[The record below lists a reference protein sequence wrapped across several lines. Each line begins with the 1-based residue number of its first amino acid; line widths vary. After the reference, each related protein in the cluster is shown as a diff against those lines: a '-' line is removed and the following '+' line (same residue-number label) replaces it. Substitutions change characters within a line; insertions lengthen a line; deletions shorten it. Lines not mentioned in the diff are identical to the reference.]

1 MAGWL
6 AREGH
11 LPVAGHVRAGS
22 HHGAPRQA
30 TLVLLVIGA
39 GAWGVGGGG
48 QAREPQRHLP
58 PPPGAAS
65 LSWGSAPI
73 SLGSR
78 CCVAM
83 GRPLTSLGLLLPA
96 GSRAQGQLPRRCGP
110 QVWVTG
116 PGPCACR
123 RAILVQQSR
132 RRPRP
137 RPRTRM
143 RRDTPQAHPSHA
155 GASRPRSM
163 TRERA
168 RVQRA
173 GRGRGRTLTALPL
186 RVVGELAER
195 HLHREDEA
203 AEHDLDADLR
213 DGHVHLDA
221 DLGDDDAVFPEAG
234 AHHLVVEDDLDG
246 ETAGAGGRSAAA
258 GAPARLG
265 RAGRPGG
272 PHLVG
277 HHPSDGPAGQHHAVL
292 LVLDNDGLRAG
303 QPVLGAAEVV
313 VHQHPE
319 VPVHGHDLL
328 HQHVGAVV
336 QEGVVGAVEGD
347 VVRVAPAAAHA
358 CGQEPPS
365 RAAPRAPPR
374 APPGAG
380 PSAQGA
386 STHPGTRTHTPAA
399 TQNAVQQELD
409 VAERWEQTPCPAP
422 GLRAPAGLHGAPPLL
437 PASVLGSPARPRH
450 SSTVPAPATRRPPAQ
465 CAGSHW
471 HW

>member
-1 MAGWL
+1 M
-6 AREGH
+6 
-11 LPVAGHVRAGS
+11 GS
-22 HHGAPRQA
+22 TTVG
-30 TLVLLVIGA
+30 LGG
-39 GAWGVGGGG
+39 GAWQGGWPGRVTFQWLDMSEQEATTAPPGRRHSSFWSLVQVPGAWGGGG

-116 PGPCACR
+116 PGPCACG

-203 AEHDLDADLR
+203 AEHDLDADLW

-246 ETAGAGGRSAAA
+246 ETAGVGAAVSRGRRPGPA
-258 GAPARLG
+258 GARGAARGAPPGWSSPLG
-265 RAGRPGG
+265 RACGSAPR
-272 PHLVG
+272 
-277 HHPSDGPAGQHHAVL
+277 GPAG
-292 LVLDNDGLRAG
+292 
-303 QPVLGAAEVV
+303 
-313 VHQHPE
+313 
-319 VPVHGHDLL
+319 
-328 HQHVGAVV
+328 
-336 QEGVVGAVEGD
+336 
-347 VVRVAPAAAHA
+347 
-358 CGQEPPS
+358 
-365 RAAPRAPPR
+365 
-374 APPGAG
+374 
-380 PSAQGA
+380 
-386 STHPGTRTHTPAA
+386 TR
-399 TQNAVQQELD
+399 Q
-409 VAERWEQTPCPAP
+409 
-422 GLRAPAGLHGAPPLL
+422 
-437 PASVLGSPARPRH
+437 
-450 SSTVPAPATRRPPAQ
+450 
-465 CAGSHW
+465 
-471 HW
+471 